1 MNKKLFYGGKV
12 VSGTKV
18 WDADVLTEGE
28 KILAVGKDLKAEG
41 AEPIDVSG
49 KYLFPGFI
57 DPHTHMDL
65 EVSGT
70 VTADG
75 FDSGTKAELAG
86 GTTCIVDF
94 ATQNRGETLAYALER
109 WHKKAE
115 GKSSCD
121 YAFHLALSDW
131 NQDVSRELEQVTAQ
145 GVRSFK
151 LYTTYEGMAVDDK
164 TIYEI
169 LLRLKELKG
178 IAGIHCENKGIIDA
192 RLEELLKKQGNRSHV
207 SDYPWTRPALAEAE
221 AVSRI
226 LKIAAC
232 VDTPVVIVHLSS
244 KEGYEEVRLARERG
258 VLVFAETCPQ
268 YLVMDESRYRLPDK
282 EARKYMIAP
291 PLRGAEDQQ
300 VLWKALAAGAIQTI
314 ATDHCSFTTRQ
325 KEFGAEDFVKTPC
338 GMPGAEERP
347 ALIYHF
353 GVGQGKLTL
362 PQMCADLAEN
372 PAKLYH
378 LYPGKG
384 VIAPGS
390 DADLVVWNP
399 ETEWTLSA
407 ETQQSAADYCPLEG
421 TRLKGRAEQVYLRGS
436 LAAENGVICREN
448 AGKYQPA
455 ENGEICR
462 KYAGKY
468 QPAE

>member
-1 MNKKLFYGGKV
+1 MKRQLFQNGTV
-12 VSGTKV
+12 VSSTETRK
-18 WDADVLTEGE
+18 ADVLTEGE
-28 KILAVGKDLKAEG
+28 KILAVGKNLKAEG
-41 AEPIDVSG
+41 AELIDVSG

-75 FDSGTKAELAG
+75 FDSGTKAELSG

-94 ATQNRGETLAYALER
+94 ATQNRGESLAYALER

-131 NQDVSRELEQVTAQ
+131 NQEVSRELEQVTAR
-145 GVRSFK
+145 GIRSFK
-151 LYTTYEGMAVDDK
+151 LYTTYEGMAVDDR

-169 LLRLKELKG
+169 LVRLKELKG

-192 RLEELLKKQGNRSHV
+192 RLEEVLKKRGSRSRV
-207 SDYPWTRPALAEAE
+207 SEYPWTRPVLAEAE
-221 AVSRI
+221 AVGRV

-232 VDTPVVIVHLSS
+232 AGAPVVIVHLSS
-244 KEGYEEVRLARERG
+244 KEGYEEVRRARERG
-258 VLVFAETCPQ
+258 VSVYVETCPQ
-268 YLVMDESRYRLPDK
+268 YLLLDENRYHLPDQ

-291 PLRGAEDQQ
+291 PLRKMEDQQ
-300 VLWKALAAGAIQTI
+300 ALWRALAEGEIQTI

-325 KEFGAEDFVKTPC
+325 KEAGAGDFAKTPC

-353 GVGQGKLTL
+353 GVGRGKLTL
-362 PQMCADLAEN
+362 EQMCSFLAEN
-372 PAKLYH
+372 PSKLYH
-378 LYPGKG
+378 LYPRKG
-384 VIAPGS
+384 LIAPGS

-407 ETQQSAADYCPLEG
+407 GTQQSASDYCPLEG
-421 TRLKGRAEQVYLRGS
+421 TCLKGRAEQVYLRGC
-436 LAAENGVICREN
+436 LAAENGRICREN
-448 AGKYQPA
+448 GGKYQPA
-455 ENGEICR
+455 G
-462 KYAGKY
+462 
-468 QPAE
+468 